1 MAQTV
6 SISAERR
13 QSTGKGAARRT
24 RREGRVPAVIYGHGR
39 DAEAL
44 TVSAMEL
51 DKALHGIAAEST
63 VIDLAIGGAPSK
75 VLIREIQRHPTR
87 MHITHVDFYEIH
99 AGERITLE
107 VPVHIVGAAEGVRND
122 GGVLEH
128 FLREI
133 EIEVLPQDIP
143 DSVDV
148 DVTAL
153 AIGDSLHVSDIT
165 VPNAKILT
173 EADTTICTVVPP
185 RVEEEKPV
193 VAELAEEVAEP
204 ELIRRPKA
212 EEEEEG
218 GGSEGAGDEE

>member
-6 SISAERR
+6 TIAAERR
-13 QSTGKGAARRT
+13 QTRGKGAARRS
-24 RREGRVPAVIYGHGR
+24 RRQGRVPAVIYGHGR
-39 DAEAL
+39 EAEAL
-44 TVSAMEL
+44 TVSALEL
-51 DKALHGIAAEST
+51 GKALHGIAAEST
-63 VIDLAIGGAPSK
+63 VIDLAVDGAPSK

-99 AGERITLE
+99 AGEKITLE
-107 VPVHIVGAAEGVRND
+107 VPVRIVGAAEGVRND

-143 DSVDV
+143 DRVDV
-148 DVTAL
+148 DVTEL
-153 AIGDSLHVSDIT
+153 GIGDSLHVSDIT

-193 VAELAEEVAEP
+193 VAELEAEVAEP

-212 EEEEEG
+212 EGEEEEG
-218 GGSEGAGDEE
+218 GSEGEDAEE